1 MQGYFYE
8 LTEFVQN
15 QIKGN
20 EHFTCRFSAE
30 DSDFVRFNR
39 SAIRQSGHVR
49 QIHLNLQLI
58 DGLRHANYSTTL
70 IGNLKADYDFIE
82 RLIYSLRSHLVDL
95 PEDPHLLIST
105 EVCSTEQIASTRL
118 PPTNAI
124 VDDIML
130 LAHPHDF
137 VGILAAGPIY
147 RGFANSYGQRNWH
160 ETTSFNL
167 DWSLYQ
173 GTDNAVKASYAGFDW
188 VSDQFKGKF
197 FNTVSQLGLL
207 KRDPIELKLGA
218 YRAYLTP
225 AAFGELVGMLN
236 WEGLSEKSLR
246 TKQSSLRRMRD
257 EGLIL
262 NSAISLCENTA
273 EGMSPGFQTEG
284 FIKPDC
290 IKLIDHGVLTGSM
303 ISPRTAKEYGMATN
317 GADGKETLVSI
328 DVQPGELPMSQVLS
342 ELDNGLYIS
351 NLWYLNYSDRSNCRI
366 TGMTRFATFWIEN
379 GEIKAPVKVMRFDDS
394 LFRLLGK
401 NLIGLTNERELLVDS
416 ESYGQRGTNSMN
428 LPGALVKD
436 FNFTL

>member
-1 MQGYFYE
+1 MHDYFYG
-8 LTEFVQN
+8 LTKCMQN

-20 EHFTCRFSAE
+20 EHFTCWFSAE

-39 SAIRQSGHVR
+39 GAIRQPGHVR
-49 QIHLNLQLI
+49 QMHLNLQLI

-70 IGNLKADYDFIE
+70 GGNLNADYE
-82 RLIYSLRSHLVDL
+82 LIGHLVCSLRSQLADL
-95 PEDPHLLIST
+95 PEDPYLLIST
-105 EVCSTEQIASTRL
+105 EVCSTEQIASTSL

-124 VDDIML
+124 VDDIMI
-130 LAHPHDF
+130 LAQYHDF

-147 RGFANSYGQRNWH
+147 RGFANSYGQHNWH

-173 GTDNAVKASYAGFDW
+173 GNDNAVKATYAGFDW

-197 FNTVSQLGLL
+197 FNAVSQLDIL

-225 AAFGELVGMLN
+225 AAFGEMVGMLN

-257 EGLIL
+257 EGLQL

-284 FIKPDC
+284 FIKPHC
-290 IKLIDHGVLTGSM
+290 IKLIENGVLTGSM
-303 ISPRTAKEYGMATN
+303 VSPRTAKEYSMATN
-317 GADGKETLVSI
+317 GADGSETLVSI
-328 DVQPGELPMSQVLS
+328 DFQPGELPMSTVLG
-342 ELDNGLYIS
+342 ELDTGLYIS

-366 TGMTRFATFWIEN
+366 TGMTRFATFWVEN
-379 GEIKAPVKVMRFDDS
+379 GKIIAPVKVMRFDDS
-394 LFRLLGK
+394 LFQLLGN
-401 NLIGLTNERELLVDS
+401 NLAGLTNERELLVES
-416 ESYGQRGTNSMN
+416 ESYGHRGTNSMH

-436 FNFTL
+436 FNFVL

>member
-20 EHFTCRFSAE
+20 EHFTCWFSAE

-39 SAIRQSGHVR
+39 GAIRQPGHVR
-49 QIHLNLQLI
+49 QMHLNLQLI
-58 DGLRHANYSTTL
+58 DCLRHANYSTTL
-70 IGNLKADYDFIE
+70 GGNLNADLDLID
-82 RLIYSLRSHLVDL
+82 RLICSLRSQLVDL
-95 PEDPHLLIST
+95 PEDPYLLIST
-105 EVCSTEQIASTRL
+105 KVCSTEQIASTSL
-118 PPTNAI
+118 PPTNSI
-124 VDDIML
+124 VDDIMI
-130 LAHPHDF
+130 LAQSHDF
-137 VGILAAGPIY
+137 VGILATGPIY

-173 GTDNAVKASYAGFDW
+173 GYDNAVKATYAGFDW
-188 VSDQFKGKF
+188 VSDQFTDKF
-197 FNTVSQLGLL
+197 FTAISQLGLL
-207 KRDPIELKLGA
+207 KRDPIELKLGS

-225 AAFGELVGMLN
+225 AALGEMVGMLN

-257 EGLIL
+257 EGLQL
-262 NSAISLCENTA
+262 NSAISLSENTA

-284 FIKPDC
+284 FIKPHC
-290 IKLIDHGVLTGSM
+290 IMLINNGVLTGSM
-303 ISPRTAKEYGMATN
+303 VSPRTAKEYGMATN
-317 GADGKETLVSI
+317 GADRSETLVSI

-342 ELDNGLYIS
+342 ELDTGLYIG

-366 TGMTRFATFWIEN
+366 TGMTRFATFWVEN

-394 LFRLLGK
+394 LFRLMGE
-401 NLIGLTNERELLVDS
+401 NLISLTNERELLVDS
-416 ESYGQRGTNSMN
+416 ESYGQRGTTSMR
-428 LPGALVKD
+428 LPGALVND